1 MLLINKFNYEY
12 KQGVKEG
19 SYMKKELIININD
32 YILLEFLHMLD
43 YFSYD
48 DIIEEKLKQL
58 RKLVNQN
65 VYGDFFKNLNDIEI
79 LNQQFKLKY
88 TFKAVD

>member
-1 MLLINKFNYEY
+1 
-12 KQGVKEG
+12 
-19 SYMKKELIININD
+19 MKKELIVNIND

-65 VYGDFFKNLNDIEI
+65 VYGDFFKNLSDIEI
-79 LNQQFKLKY
+79 LNQEFKLKY

>member
-1 MLLINKFNYEY
+1 
-12 KQGVKEG
+12 
-19 SYMKKELIININD
+19 MKKELIININD
-32 YILLEFLHMLD
+32 YILLEILHMLD
-43 YFSYD
+43 YLSYD

-58 RKLVNQN
+58 RKLVNEN

-79 LNQQFKLKY
+79 LNQEFKLKY

>member
-1 MLLINKFNYEY
+1 
-12 KQGVKEG
+12 
-19 SYMKKELIININD
+19 MKKELIININD

>member
-1 MLLINKFNYEY
+1 ME
-12 KQGVKEG
+12 
-19 SYMKKELIININD
+19 KELIININD

>member
-1 MLLINKFNYEY
+1 ME
-12 KQGVKEG
+12 
-19 SYMKKELIININD
+19 KELIININD

-43 YFSYD
+43 YLSYD

-58 RKLVNQN
+58 RKLVNEK
-65 VYGDFFKNLNDIEI
+65 VYGDFFKKINDIEI
-79 LNQQFKLKY
+79 LNQEFKLKY